1 MKKNELITILR
12 DRTISTVTFKRTSNA
27 LASLIAAEIKQ
38 ELADREDV
46 MLLPIL
52 RAGMALLPSFMEAFE
67 AASVGFIGIHRD
79 TQAHPNLYYEK
90 LPQITPHTHVIIL
103 DPMVA
108 TGGSTLL
115 ALNKLIDAGATP
127 SHITIVSMIGAPE
140 GKEAIHSAYPEVNFR
155 LAILDDHLDEKKYI
169 VPGLG
174 DFGDRFFNT
183 I

>member
-38 ELADREDV
+38 ELADWEDV

-79 TQAHPNLYYEK
+79 TQAQPNLYYEK
-90 LPQITPHTHVIIL
+90 LPQITPHSRHHPRSHARHRWQHPP
-103 DPMVA
+103 DP
-108 TGGSTLL
+108 
-115 ALNKLIDAGATP
+115 
-127 SHITIVSMIGAPE
+127 
-140 GKEAIHSAYPEVNFR
+140 
-155 LAILDDHLDEKKYI
+155 
-169 VPGLG
+169 
-174 DFGDRFFNT
+174 
-183 I
+183 

>member
-27 LASLIAAEIKQ
+27 LASIIAAEIKQ
-38 ELADREDV
+38 ELADWEDV
-46 MLLPIL
+46 ILLPIL

-67 AASVGFIGIHRD
+67 EASVGFVGIHRD
-79 TQAHPNLYYEK
+79 KQAQPNLYYEK
-90 LPQITPHTHVIIL
+90 LPQITPHTHIIIL

-115 ALNKLIDAGATP
+115 TLNKLTNAGAAP

-140 GKEAIHSAYPEVNFR
+140 GKEVIHSAYPEANLR

-183 I
+183 